1 MFGHLSED
9 AIEDVLHQQFIG
21 RIGCNYN
28 DVTYVVPI
36 GYAYD
41 GKYVYAHA
49 EEGMKINMMRENP
62 HVCFEVDTIENIGNW
77 KSVIGW
83 GDYEE
88 LTDEKER
95 ALAINV
101 LLNRGIPKGASKT
114 SYFTPEWPFQSKTA
128 TDVEGIVFRI
138 KLNIKTGRFERGDTF
153 SHNLA

>member
-9 AIEDVLHQQFIG
+9 AIEDLLHQQFIG

-88 LTDEKER
+88 LADEMER
-95 ALAINV
+95 AFAINI

-114 SYFTPEWPFQSKTA
+114 SYLAPEWPFHSKTT
-128 TDVEGIVFRI
+128 TDIEGIVFRI
-138 KLNIKTGRFERGDTF
+138 KLNIKTGRFERGGTI
-153 SHNLA
+153 SHNLP

>member
-1 MFGHLSED
+1 
-9 AIEDVLHQQFIG
+9 
-21 RIGCNYN
+21 
-28 DVTYVVPI
+28 
-36 GYAYD
+36 
-41 GKYVYAHA
+41 VYAHA

-62 HVCFEVDTIENIGNW
+62 HVCFEVDTIENMGNW

-88 LTDEKER
+88 LTEETER

-114 SYFTPEWPFQSKTA
+114 SYLTPEWPFHSKSA
-128 TDVEGIVFRI
+128 ADIEGIVFRI
-138 KLNIKTGRFERGDTF
+138 KLNIKTGRFERGDTV

>member
-9 AIEDVLHQQFIG
+9 AIEDVLHKQFIG

-28 DVTYVVPI
+28 DLTYVVPI

-62 HVCFEVDTIENIGNW
+62 HVCFEVDTIENMGNW

-88 LTDEKER
+88 LSDEKER
-95 ALAINV
+95 AFAVNI
-101 LLNRGIPKGASKT
+101 LLNRGIPKGSSKT
-114 SYFTPEWPFQSKTA
+114 SYLTPDWPFHSKNT
-128 TDVEGIVFRI
+128 TDIEGIVFRI
-138 KLNIKTGRFERGDTF
+138 RLNIKTGRFERGDTV
-153 SHNLA
+153 SPRLA

>member
-1 MFGHLSED
+1 MFGHLGED

-62 HVCFEVDTIENIGNW
+62 HVCFEVDTIENMGNW

-88 LTDEKER
+88 LT
-95 ALAINV
+95 
-101 LLNRGIPKGASKT
+101 
-114 SYFTPEWPFQSKTA
+114 
-128 TDVEGIVFRI
+128 
-138 KLNIKTGRFERGDTF
+138 
-153 SHNLA
+153 

>member
-1 MFGHLSED
+1 MFGHLGED

-62 HVCFEVDTIENIGNW
+62 HVCFEVDTIENMGNW

-101 LLNRGIPKGASKT
+101 LLNRGMPKGASKT

-128 TDVEGIVFRI
+128 TDIEGIVFRI
-138 KLNIKTGRFERGDTF
+138 KLNIKTGRFERGDTVP
-153 SHNLA
+153 HNLA

>member
-1 MFGHLSED
+1 MFGHLGED

-62 HVCFEVDTIENIGNW
+62 HVCFEVDTIENMGNW

-114 SYFTPEWPFQSKTA
+114 SYFTPEWPFQSKTSS
-128 TDVEGIVFRI
+128 DIEGIVFRI
-138 KLNIKTGRFERGDTF
+138 KLNIKTGRFERGDTV

>member
-1 MFGHLSED
+1 MFGHLGEN
-9 AIEDVLHQQFIG
+9 AIEDLLHQQFIG

-62 HVCFEVDTIENIGNW
+62 HVCFEVDTIENMGNW

-95 ALAINV
+95 ALGINV

-114 SYFTPEWPFQSKTA
+114 SYFTPEWPFQSKTT
-128 TDVEGIVFRI
+128 TDIEGIVFRI
-138 KLNIKTGRFERGDTF
+138 KLNIKTGRFERGDTV
-153 SHNLA
+153 SHSLA

>member
-49 EEGMKINMMRENP
+49 EEGMKINMMRQNP
-62 HVCFEVDTIENIGNW
+62 HVCFEVDTVENIGNW
-77 KSVIGW
+77 KSVISW
-83 GDYEE
+83 GNYEE

-95 ALAINV
+95 VSAIQI

-114 SYFTPEWPFQSKTA
+114 AYLTPAWPFHSKSS
-128 TDVEGIVFRI
+128 TDIEGIIFRI
-138 KLNIKTGRFERGDTF
+138 KLNIKTGRFESGDAV
-153 SHNLA
+153 SHHLA